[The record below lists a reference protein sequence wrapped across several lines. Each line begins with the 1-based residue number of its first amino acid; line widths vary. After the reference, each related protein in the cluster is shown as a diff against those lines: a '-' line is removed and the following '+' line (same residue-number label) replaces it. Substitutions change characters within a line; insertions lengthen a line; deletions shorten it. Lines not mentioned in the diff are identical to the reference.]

1 MNLRRSYDD
10 VDLSSHEARRDMK
23 LLASLRTFAATV
35 RASAPS
41 LMVDVVGL
49 AGCASI
55 VYGARLIYEAAG
67 FIVAGTMMLIGAW
80 FIAGRR

>member
-1 MNLRRSYDD
+1 
-10 VDLSSHEARRDMK
+10 MK
-23 LLASLRTFAATV
+23 LLASLRTLAATV
-35 RASAPS
+35 RASVPS

-55 VYGARLIYEAAG
+55 VYGARLIYAPAG